1 MTDKAKSIG
10 LHSKRLSLIKEFW
23 PRLFIGF
30 IMMTVTVLLQL
41 AFPKLIGYFID
52 NIQQQQESGWAT
64 KFALIAFGLLLLQAL
79 ATAFRYYLFETT
91 GYLIV
96 TKIRRVLHQALINQ
110 TIGFF
115 DKHNVGELMN
125 RLSADVDVL
134 EDTLSMGLAI
144 SLRSLFVMVG
154 GIVMLFTVSPI
165 LCSVLLILIP
175 ISIFLGKWVGDK
187 LRIRAKEIQQCQSD
201 CAKVAHE
208 NFSNIRLVHAYNSQQ
223 KAQQQYVDETQN
235 TYNISAACSR
245 FIAKYQGGSSLLVYM
260 ALLIMLWVGA
270 ALISQGNLTVGE
282 LTSFI
287 LYAGMVTTAARVVSD
302 FWSDWMRTI
311 GATERIFEI
320 IDNAQP
326 PPTNK
331 KKRANL
337 QGNIAF
343 ENVSFHYPERPN
355 QLALKQFQMSIKH
368 GEKVAL
374 VGHSGAGKSTIAKLL
389 LGFYQATDG
398 CIEFDGTPMDELDIR
413 EVRRH
418 VAIVEQEPAL
428 FSGSILDNITY
439 GSRHNAVSLS
449 MVQSAAKLAN
459 AEEFIN
465 QLPDAYETSVG
476 GRGVQLSGGQKQRI
490 AIARAL
496 IRDPQVLILDEATSA
511 LDTVSETKV
520 QQALDNLM
528 EDRTTIIIAHRIS
541 TITKADRI
549 IVMDNGEVA
558 EQGKYEELIK
568 DPESKFSQLMS
579 LQQDCL
585 AS

>member
-1 MTDKAKSIG
+1 MTNRAKSTG

-23 PRLFIGF
+23 PRLLIGF
-30 IMMTVTVLLQL
+30 LMMTLTVLLQL

-52 NIQQQQESGWAT
+52 NIQLQNSDWTTQ
-64 KFALIAFGLLLLQAL
+64 FALFAFVLLIVQAL

-91 GYLIV
+91 GYLVV

-110 TIGFF
+110 SIGFF

-144 SLRSLFVMVG
+144 SLRSLFIMLG
-154 GIVMLFTVSPI
+154 GIVMLFTISPI
-165 LCSVLLILIP
+165 LCSVLLVLIP
-175 ISIFLGKWVGDK
+175 ISLFLGKWVGDK

-201 CAKVAHE
+201 CAKIAHE

-223 KAQQQYVDETQN
+223 KAQQQYIEETQH
-235 TYNISAACSR
+235 TYDISAACSR
-245 FIAKYQGGSSLLVYM
+245 FIAKFQGASSLLVYL
-260 ALLIMLWVGA
+260 ALLIMLWIGA

-320 IDNAQP
+320 IDDAEP
-326 PPTNK
+326 PHMNK
-331 KKRANL
+331 GKKARL
-337 QGNIAF
+337 LGSIKF
-343 ENVSFHYPERPN
+343 HHVSFSYPERPE
-355 QLALKQFQMSIKH
+355 QLALNNFQLSIRQ

-398 CIEFDGTPMDELDIR
+398 TIEFSGTAMDELDITDI
-413 EVRRH
+413 RRH

-449 MVQSAAKLAN
+449 MVHSAAKLAN

-465 QLPDAYETSVG
+465 QLPQAYETEVG

-496 IRDPQVLILDEATSA
+496 IRDPQILILDEATSA

-520 QQALDNLM
+520 QRALDNLM
-528 EDRTTIIIAHRIS
+528 KDRTTIIIAHRIS

-549 IVMDNGEVA
+549 VVMDNGEVV
-558 EQGKYEELIK
+558 EQGRYEELIE
-568 DPESKFSQLMS
+568 DVNSKFSQLVS
-579 LQQDCL
+579 HQQDCL